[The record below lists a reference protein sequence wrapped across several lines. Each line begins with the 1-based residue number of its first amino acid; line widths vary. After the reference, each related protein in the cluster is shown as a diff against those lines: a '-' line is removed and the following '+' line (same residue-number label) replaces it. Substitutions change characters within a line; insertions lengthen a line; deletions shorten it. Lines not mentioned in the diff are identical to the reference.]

1 MNKRLIQ
8 IDHDTGEVVDGF
20 VAYVVPKRKNG
31 FQQGW
36 LAMAQNGAEILA
48 QSDLGA
54 NDFKVLMKLLSV
66 LDYENLIQVSQVDIA
81 RELDM
86 HRQHVQRS
94 IKLFIQ
100 LGIILEGVKIGISR
114 SYRLNPS
121 FGWKGSA
128 KGHREALHEH
138 LKVIKDK
145 GAHGAALATLATC
158 AHLSPDNQAK
168 GYTTQSCEIPLC
180 SRARGSRPLT
190 PQNPLNECLR
200 HTVLTARPPRVLLTP
215 VGAAHTRVRHG
226 RGAGKPPAPLPQSV
240 GSPPT
245 CKGWAAKRLLRKP

>member
-66 LDYENLIQVSQVDIA
+66 LDYENLIQVSQADIA

-94 IKLFIQ
+94 IKRLIQ

-138 LKVIKDK
+138 EGYQVIRAQ
-145 GAHGAALATLATC
+145 GAW
-158 AHLSPDNQAK
+158 
-168 GYTTQSCEIPLC
+168 
-180 SRARGSRPLT
+180 GSFSDT
-190 PQNPLNECLR
+190 GDM
-200 HTVLTARPPRVLLTP
+200 RPPITRQPSKATHRAGSVCLVNKTP
-215 VGAAHTRVRHG
+215 
-226 RGAGKPPAPLPQSV
+226 
-240 GSPPT
+240 
-245 CKGWAAKRLLRKP
+245 

>member
-66 LDYENLIQVSQVDIA
+66 LDYENLIQVSQADIA

-94 IKLFIQ
+94 IKRLIQ

-128 KGHREALHEH
+128 KGHREVSARALE
-138 LKVIKDK
+138 
-145 GAHGAALATLATC
+145 
-158 AHLSPDNQAK
+158 
-168 GYTTQSCEIPLC
+168 GYQ
-180 SRARGSRPLT
+180 G
-190 PQNPLNECLR
+190 
-200 HTVLTARPPRVLLTP
+200 
-215 VGAAHTRVRHG
+215 
-226 RGAGKPPAPLPQSV
+226 
-240 GSPPT
+240 
-245 CKGWAAKRLLRKP
+245 

>member
-66 LDYENLIQVSQVDIA
+66 LDYENLIQVSQADIA

-94 IKLFIQ
+94 IKRLIQ

-128 KGHREALHEH
+128 KGHREVSARALEGYQ
-138 LKVIKDK
+138 VIR
-145 GAHGAALATLATC
+145 GRRAHGAALATLATC
-158 AHLSPDNQAK
+158 AHLSPDNQV
-168 GYTTQSCEIPLC
+168 GYTTQSLRDSIVL
-180 SRARGSRPLT
+180 RRGALAPLT
-190 PQNPLNECLR
+190 PKTLKMSAYGTLSP
-200 HTVLTARPPRVLLTP
+200 TARPPRVLPTP
-215 VGAAHTRVRHG
+215 WALPTPAFATWQGCR
-226 RGAGKPPAPLPQSV
+226 GKPPAPLPQSV
-240 GSPPT
+240 VASN
-245 CKGWAAKRLLRKP
+245 L